1 MSDDLTRRQAQKLFE
16 TAYAHHMRGELGDA
30 IELYKRTIAMH
41 PTAEALTFLGWAYT
55 MINQYGQ
62 AIALC
67 EKAIELDPDFGNP
80 YNDIGAYLIEL
91 EKYEAAIPWLEKALA
106 APRYETPHFAS
117 LNLGRAYEKLG
128 RYPEALRCYNTALEM
143 DPLYQ
148 SAHRARNALLGKL
161 N

>member
-1 MSDDLTRRQAQKLFE
+1 MSEDLTRQQAQKLFE

-30 IELYKRTIAMH
+30 IELYKRSIATH
-41 PTAEALTFLGWAYT
+41 PTAEALTFLGWAYS
-55 MINQYGQ
+55 MINQHGQ

-67 EKAIELDPDFGNP
+67 EKAIELDPGYGNP

-91 EKYEAAIPWLEKALA
+91 EKYEAAIPWLEKALS

-117 LNLGRAYEKLG
+117 LNLGRVYEQLG
-128 RYPEALRCYNTALEM
+128 QYRKALRCYDTAVEM
-143 DPLYQ
+143 DPFYQ
-148 SAHRARNALLGKL
+148 SAQRARSALLGKM